1 MTGRRAVLTLACL
14 ASAAL
19 AGCRAEAEVDPDGKV
34 SYNRVLPR

>member
-1 MTGRRAVLTLACL
+1 MKKLLLVCCAAMLSC
-14 ASAAL
+14 AAL